1 MKTFAAALAA
11 CVVAGCAT
19 TQPSESVTVARS
31 RAPVNYQGTVTDYFD
46 IMVPGPQHNR
56 KLAFGVPETS
66 GCALHGSGGR
76 HQGWM
81 VPVIY
86 DTSPG
91 ATTAAGAGK
100 SSASGTSAAKAA
112 TTTKTAVA
120 KPSSNGTPS
129 ATLDEVKISGKGYF
143 FWFSN
148 ETIAAVTR
156 RADNC
161 P

>member
-1 MKTFAAALAA
+1 MKTIAAALAA
-11 CVVAGCAT
+11 CVAAGCAT
-19 TQPSESVTVARS
+19 QQRTDSVTVVRT
-31 RAPVNYQGTVTDYFD
+31 RPPVNYQSTVTDYFD
-46 IMVPGPQHNR
+46 ITMPGPQHTR
-56 KLAFGVPETS
+56 KLAFGAPESS

-91 ATTAAGAGK
+91 ASTPAKA
-100 SSASGTSAAKAA
+100 SASGTSAAKPTA
-112 TTTKTAVA
+112 TRTATA
-120 KPSSNGTPS
+120 RTGADGSAT

-148 ETIAAVTR
+148 DTIAAVTR
-156 RADNC
+156 RPEGC